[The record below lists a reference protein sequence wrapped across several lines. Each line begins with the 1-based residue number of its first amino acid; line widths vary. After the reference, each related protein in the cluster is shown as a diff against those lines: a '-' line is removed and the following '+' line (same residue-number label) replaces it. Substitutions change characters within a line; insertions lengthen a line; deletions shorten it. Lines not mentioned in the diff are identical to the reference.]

1 VTTTAGQ
8 QTPGELARTIQ
19 EAIDLIAKAATALN
33 EDMPLSIAGTMG
45 DVEMWRAQDR
55 LTSALSIAADLDQR
69 LATYRA
75 ALELALPVLE
85 MVVGTADPDDA
96 LDWTHMAAAAVRAA
110 LAKGG

>member
-1 VTTTAGQ
+1 MTTTAGQ
-8 QTPGELARTIQ
+8 KHFKEVVLDRWAARDLAREPEWGEILNAA
-19 EAIDLIAKAATALN
+19 AIVH
-33 EDMPLSIAGTMG
+33 EH
-45 DVEMWRAQDR
+45 Q
-55 LTSALSIAADLDQR
+55 

-110 LAKGG
+110 LARP